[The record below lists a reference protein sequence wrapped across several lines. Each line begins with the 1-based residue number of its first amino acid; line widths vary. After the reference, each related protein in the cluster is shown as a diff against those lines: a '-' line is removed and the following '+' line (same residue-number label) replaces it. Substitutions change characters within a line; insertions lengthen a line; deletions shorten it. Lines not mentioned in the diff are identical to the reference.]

1 MTKKYRLYAA
11 CKVFFYYSTV
21 KRPCVEAIRKEYQLL
36 TREDEDDD
44 ETEEGD
50 REEEKEKRNS

>member
-1 MTKKYRLYAA
+1 M
-11 CKVFFYYSTV
+11 
-21 KRPCVEAIRKEYQLL
+21 RPARYFSIIQLSNARAVEAIRKEYQLL